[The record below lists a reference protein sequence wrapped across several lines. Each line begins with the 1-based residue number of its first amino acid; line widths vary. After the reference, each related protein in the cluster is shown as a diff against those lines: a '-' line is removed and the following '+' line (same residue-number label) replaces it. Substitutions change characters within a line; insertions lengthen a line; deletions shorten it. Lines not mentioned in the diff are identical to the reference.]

1 MQIDFSYFNPYVL
14 FIIGSLILYYSSELI
29 ISNSLSIANKY
40 NISKITVGIIALALG
55 TSLPELFVSIIAL
68 AKGNDSIVVGNIIGS
83 NIANIGL
90 VLGICILVK
99 PFSIESKK
107 NISFNIISL
116 FIITIVF
123 LLLLFNNDLLRL
135 ESGTLLILF
144 LIYIYMLIKYFSK
157 DVHSD
162 ESDNKKLFKT
172 FLLLVFGFF
181 MIYLGSE
188 VFINGALGIA
198 HKLGLND
205 LIVGMTIVAIGTSCP
220 ELFTTLIAIKRNEH
234 QLALGNIVGSNII
247 NILIVGGFLSFLTDV
262 KFQFDN
268 IYYHSLILLILT
280 ILLLISVLFIKK
292 INRFI
297 GIVFISIYFLFIFIN
312 F

>member
-1 MQIDFSYFNPYVL
+1 
-14 FIIGSLILYYSSELI
+14 YSSELI

>member
-162 ESDNKKLFKT
+162 ESDNKKIFKT

-181 MIYLGSE
+181 MIYVGSE